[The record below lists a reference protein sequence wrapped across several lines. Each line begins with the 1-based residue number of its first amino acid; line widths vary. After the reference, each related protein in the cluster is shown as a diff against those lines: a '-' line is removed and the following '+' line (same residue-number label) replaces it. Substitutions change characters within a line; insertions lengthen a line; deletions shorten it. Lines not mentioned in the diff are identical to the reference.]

1 MGRLLG
7 GNTEVEDKRIKEITQ
22 GRQVVPKLN
31 SAGDGVPGRL
41 PWGGVWIEGGVSK
54 GEGERGAVKDVGE
67 VNEFSVSKMEGVRGS
82 RRK

>member
-31 SAGDGVPGRL
+31 SAGDGVPGGL
-41 PWGGVWIEGGVSK
+41 PVFNGRGG
-54 GEGERGAVKDVGE
+54 
-67 VNEFSVSKMEGVRGS
+67 
-82 RRK
+82 